1 MAISL
6 KAARINAG
14 LKQNEAAKLAGIVVS
29 TLDRY
34 ERGLIFPK
42 VSLAQKLS
50 KLYGLNLDDI
60 AFLKIDREGGKHHEC
75 IRTRQAGQ
83 RQRRRG

>member
-14 LKQNEAAKLAGIVVS
+14 LEQNEAAKLAGIVVS
-29 TLDRY
+29 TLARY
-34 ERGLIFPK
+34 ERGLSSPEL
-42 VSLAQKLS
+42 SLAQKLS

-60 AFLKIDREGGKHHEC
+60 AFLKIDREGGKPHER
-75 IRTRQAGQ
+75 I
-83 RQRRRG
+83 